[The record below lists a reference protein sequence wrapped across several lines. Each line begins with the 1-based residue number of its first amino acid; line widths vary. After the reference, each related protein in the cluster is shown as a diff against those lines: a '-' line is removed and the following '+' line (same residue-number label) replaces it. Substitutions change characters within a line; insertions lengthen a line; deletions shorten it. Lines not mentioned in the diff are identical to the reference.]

1 MKIEQLSQDQIK
13 SLSLLEKPEWL
24 KFYDEPD
31 LERTRQLEFLHPFRA
46 PGFPDDI
53 RVLLPTVKG
62 KREEVVWTRIEPYR
76 VDGVFVCTLL
86 NQPNQDFKINLLDRI
101 EVCYNWRRAVDAL

>member
-46 PGFPDDI
+46 PGFPDDR
-53 RVLLPTVKG
+53 RVLIVYFQTANKHLFCQSKYGQMVYSNCRDVSETSKVPFT
-62 KREEVVWTRIEPYR
+62 TQIPH
-76 VDGVFVCTLL
+76 LL
-86 NQPNQDFKINLLDRI
+86 I
-101 EVCYNWRRAVDAL
+101 